1 MTHDDRERDDLRRA
15 LDAYRTPPPMP
26 GPAMWSAIQEGLARP
41 EPGVVP
47 LSPWRRMRPRVV
59 TALAASLVAFVAGT
73 GVGYGVARRGDDP
86 PSIDRQADAGPPET
100 PVLYR
105 VTWF

>member
-1 MTHDDRERDDLRRA
+1 MRNDDRERDEIRRA
-15 LDAYRTPPPMP
+15 LDGYRTPPPMP
-26 GPAMWSAIQEGLARP
+26 DVEMWTAIEDGLARP
-41 EPGVVP
+41 DPGVIH
-47 LSPWRRMRPRVV
+47 LSPWRRMRPRLV

-73 GVGYGVARRGDDP
+73 GVGYGVARRADDP
-86 PSIDRQADAGPPET
+86 PPIDRQADAGPPET